1 MAAVL
6 LSSASAVWLSINVAG
21 MILLVR
27 TLGTNEAT
35 AVTACSRPRPDDQV
49 IRESQRR
56 AAVQNVRLI
65 LDPHK
70 SPKALMNITYRQH
83 LVAIL
88 VSVLSCVPAA
98 ATTNQWQQLK
108 MQTGGYIETGKYQK
122 AEVSA
127 KAMLAVAE
135 ASGNSRGAVEQ
146 VTQSL
151 GMLAMVY
158 GIQKRYPEQEAATLR
173 TVKLYEQMF
182 GKESNAISGM
192 LTTLARIYTIQGKLL
207 DAEAVFKRV
216 LAIKE
221 KATPNNLTAILIIL
235 GQHYELQKKYIEA
248 EASYKRALIL
258 GEKERGDRDPSLK
271 PLLSGLANLS
281 RVMGKPADAKK
292 YAARDA
298 AIRD

>member
-1 MAAVL
+1 
-6 LSSASAVWLSINVAG
+6 
-21 MILLVR
+21 
-27 TLGTNEAT
+27 
-35 AVTACSRPRPDDQV
+35 
-49 IRESQRR
+49 
-56 AAVQNVRLI
+56 
-65 LDPHK
+65 
-70 SPKALMNITYRQH
+70 MNMTYRQH
-83 LVAIL
+83 LVAFL
-88 VSVLSCVPAA
+88 VSVLACIPAA

-108 MQTGGYIETGKYQK
+108 MQTSGHIETGKYQK

-151 GMLAMVY
+151 GILAMVY

-192 LTTLARIYTIQGKLL
+192 LTSLARIYTMQGKLL

-248 EASYKRALIL
+248 EATYKRALIL

-271 PLLSGLANLS
+271 PLLSSLSNLS
-281 RVMGKPADAKK
+281 RVMGKPAEAKK